1 MPYFPPSVD
10 DLPATRFILF
20 SDSNNKTRII
30 DESEVLRQGIYS
42 FTAWWETPTLNRKDW
57 TKEYTLRRI
66 ILLYE
71 AVEATTMTLYPTGD
85 GGVSYGTG
93 KSIVILGTA
102 GSRMRRAVTGFNT
115 TGFDLRV
122 RLDFDTD
129 KVVTIYGYEA
139 TLVERSDI
147 LVS

>member
-30 DESEVLRQGIYS
+30 DESEVLRQGVYS
-42 FTAWWETPTLNRKDW
+42 FTGWWETPTLNRKDP
-57 TKEYTLRRI
+57 TKEYTLRKI
-66 ILLYE
+66 MVFYE
-71 AVEATTMTLYPTGD
+71 AVEATTMSFYPTGD
-85 GGVSYGTG
+85 GGASYGAS
-93 KSIVILGTA
+93 KSATILGTT
-102 GSRMRRAVTGFNT
+102 GSRIRRAVAGFNT

-129 KVVTIYGYEA
+129 KVVTVYGYKS
-139 TLVERSDI
+139 TLIERSDI
-147 LVS
+147 LIS